1 VNHLARGFA
10 VFGWL
15 GLVVALAQGCAALD
29 GVPVK
34 APKVSPDDA
43 RAAYKLA
50 LTACIACQ
58 LPDLP
63 ADAVKG
69 CDELAPVCDAL
80 AGVCK

>member
-1 VNHLARGFA
+1 MSRVGRVLGVA
-10 VFGWL
+10 GWL
-15 GLVVALAQGCAALD
+15 AFFAWLAVGCAALE

-34 APKVSPDDA
+34 VPEVKPDDA
-43 RAAYKLA
+43 RAAYKMA

-63 ADAVKG
+63 ADAAKG
-69 CDELAPVCDAL
+69 CAELAPVCDAL